1 MPKTIGIDLGTTNSV
16 VAVMEAGT
24 PKVLINASGNRTTPS
39 IVALPDKGERLV
51 GQQLPQVPSDLL
63 AAVIALIGLQDVAG
77 LVAELFEGIGHVVA
91 PGLSNHIL
99 PRIASRAKR
108 ELAVAGPPTDRYDP
122 AGERNRRQAMN
133 GTSRQADLIVTGI
146 DWLITVDP
154 TRRII
159 RDAAIAEGET
169 AFGMMR
175 SPIGRFLVASRFMR
189 GMYGTIK
196 ATAFGWLLLIQP
208 LPDLAPAF
216 WGDWSGPV
224 GMITIILV
232 YASVV
237 VCLVRGVPVIVEFAV
252 QHKVFSP
259 DQAAREAH

>member
-1 MPKTIGIDLGTTNSV
+1 LLLLPLVAMIYLASPSWQLATVPLLAVIIGMDGLDGYVARKRREVSV
-16 VAVMEAGT
+16 FGSIFDIAVDRVIEYMLWA
-24 PKVLINASGNRTTPS
+24 VLAHVGLVPMW
-39 IVALPDKGERLV
+39 VALV
-51 GQQLPQVPSDLL
+51 
-63 AAVIALIGLQDVAG
+63 
-77 LVAELFEGIGHVVA
+77 F
-91 PGLSNHIL
+91 
-99 PRIASRAKR
+99 
-108 ELAVAGPPTDRYDP
+108 
-122 AGERNRRQAMN
+122 
-133 GTSRQADLIVTGI
+133 
-146 DWLITVDP
+146 
-154 TRRII
+154 II
-159 RDAAIAEGET
+159 RGTLVDSIRYAAIAEGET

>member
-1 MPKTIGIDLGTTNSV
+1 MANIITLTRLLLILPLVAMIYLASPSWQLATVPLLAVIIGMDGLDGYVARKRREVSV
-16 VAVMEAGT
+16 FGSIFDIAVDRVIEYMLWA
-24 PKVLINASGNRTTPS
+24 VLAHVGLVPMW
-39 IVALPDKGERLV
+39 VALV
-51 GQQLPQVPSDLL
+51 
-63 AAVIALIGLQDVAG
+63 
-77 LVAELFEGIGHVVA
+77 F
-91 PGLSNHIL
+91 
-99 PRIASRAKR
+99 
-108 ELAVAGPPTDRYDP
+108 
-122 AGERNRRQAMN
+122 
-133 GTSRQADLIVTGI
+133 
-146 DWLITVDP
+146 
-154 TRRII
+154 II
-159 RDAAIAEGET
+159 RGTLVDSIRYAAIAEGET

-175 SPIGRFLVASRFMR
+175 SPIGRFLVAGRFMR

-196 ATAFGWLLLIQP
+196 AIAFGWLLLIQP

>member
-1 MPKTIGIDLGTTNSV
+1 MANIITLTRLLLLLPLVAMIYLASPSWQLATVPLLAVIIGMDGLDGYVARKRREVSV
-16 VAVMEAGT
+16 FGSIFDIAVDRVIEYMLWA
-24 PKVLINASGNRTTPS
+24 VLAHVGLVPMW
-39 IVALPDKGERLV
+39 VALV
-51 GQQLPQVPSDLL
+51 
-63 AAVIALIGLQDVAG
+63 
-77 LVAELFEGIGHVVA
+77 F
-91 PGLSNHIL
+91 
-99 PRIASRAKR
+99 
-108 ELAVAGPPTDRYDP
+108 
-122 AGERNRRQAMN
+122 
-133 GTSRQADLIVTGI
+133 
-146 DWLITVDP
+146 
-154 TRRII
+154 II
-159 RDAAIAEGET
+159 RGTLVDSIRYAAIAEGET

-216 WGDWSGPV
+216 WGEWSGPV

-232 YASVV
+232 YASVL
-237 VCLVRGVPVIVEFAV
+237 VCLMRGVPVIVEFAV

>member
-1 MPKTIGIDLGTTNSV
+1 MANIITLTRLLLLLPLVAMIYLASPSWQLATVPLLAVIIGMDGLDGYVARKRREVSVFGSIFDIAVDRVIEYVLWAVLGHV
-16 VAVMEAGT
+16 GLVPMW
-24 PKVLINASGNRTTPS
+24 
-39 IVALPDKGERLV
+39 VALVFIVRGTFVD
-51 GQQLPQVPSDLL
+51 S
-63 AAVIALIGLQDVAG
+63 I
-77 LVAELFEGIGHVVA
+77 
-91 PGLSNHIL
+91 
-99 PRIASRAKR
+99 
-108 ELAVAGPPTDRYDP
+108 RY
-122 AGERNRRQAMN
+122 
-133 GTSRQADLIVTGI
+133 
-146 DWLITVDP
+146 
-154 TRRII
+154 
-159 RDAAIAEGET
+159 AAIAEGET

>member
-1 MPKTIGIDLGTTNSV
+1 MANIITLTRLLLLLPLVAMIYLASPSWQLATVPLLAVIIGMDGLDGYVARKRREVSV
-16 VAVMEAGT
+16 FGSIFDIAVDRVIEYMLWA
-24 PKVLINASGNRTTPS
+24 VLAHVGLVPMW
-39 IVALPDKGERLV
+39 VALV
-51 GQQLPQVPSDLL
+51 
-63 AAVIALIGLQDVAG
+63 
-77 LVAELFEGIGHVVA
+77 F
-91 PGLSNHIL
+91 
-99 PRIASRAKR
+99 
-108 ELAVAGPPTDRYDP
+108 
-122 AGERNRRQAMN
+122 
-133 GTSRQADLIVTGI
+133 
-146 DWLITVDP
+146 
-154 TRRII
+154 II
-159 RDAAIAEGET
+159 RGTLVDSIRYAAIAEGET

-216 WGDWSGPV
+216 WGEWSGPV

>member
-1 MPKTIGIDLGTTNSV
+1 MANIITLTRLLLLLPLVAMIYLASPSWQLATVPLLAVIIGMDGLDGYVARKRREVSV
-16 VAVMEAGT
+16 FGSIFDIAVDRVIEYMLWA
-24 PKVLINASGNRTTPS
+24 VLAHVGLVPMW
-39 IVALPDKGERLV
+39 VALV
-51 GQQLPQVPSDLL
+51 
-63 AAVIALIGLQDVAG
+63 
-77 LVAELFEGIGHVVA
+77 F
-91 PGLSNHIL
+91 
-99 PRIASRAKR
+99 
-108 ELAVAGPPTDRYDP
+108 
-122 AGERNRRQAMN
+122 
-133 GTSRQADLIVTGI
+133 
-146 DWLITVDP
+146 
-154 TRRII
+154 II
-159 RDAAIAEGET
+159 RGTLVDSIRYAAIAEGET

-216 WGDWSGPV
+216 WGEWSGPV
-224 GMITIILV
+224 GMITIVLV

>member
-1 MPKTIGIDLGTTNSV
+1 MANIITLTRLLLLLPLVAMIYLASPSWQLATVPLLAVIIGMDGLDGYVARKRREVSV
-16 VAVMEAGT
+16 FGSIFDIAVDRVIEYMLWA
-24 PKVLINASGNRTTPS
+24 VLAHVGLVPMW
-39 IVALPDKGERLV
+39 VALV
-51 GQQLPQVPSDLL
+51 
-63 AAVIALIGLQDVAG
+63 
-77 LVAELFEGIGHVVA
+77 F
-91 PGLSNHIL
+91 
-99 PRIASRAKR
+99 
-108 ELAVAGPPTDRYDP
+108 
-122 AGERNRRQAMN
+122 
-133 GTSRQADLIVTGI
+133 
-146 DWLITVDP
+146 
-154 TRRII
+154 II
-159 RDAAIAEGET
+159 RGTLVDSIRYAAIAEGET

>member
-1 MPKTIGIDLGTTNSV
+1 MANIITLTRLLLLLPLVAMIYLASPSWQLATVPLLAVIIGMDGLDGYVARKRREVSV
-16 VAVMEAGT
+16 FGSIFDIAVDRVIEYMLWA
-24 PKVLINASGNRTTPS
+24 VLAHVGLVPMW
-39 IVALPDKGERLV
+39 VALV
-51 GQQLPQVPSDLL
+51 
-63 AAVIALIGLQDVAG
+63 
-77 LVAELFEGIGHVVA
+77 F
-91 PGLSNHIL
+91 
-99 PRIASRAKR
+99 
-108 ELAVAGPPTDRYDP
+108 
-122 AGERNRRQAMN
+122 
-133 GTSRQADLIVTGI
+133 
-146 DWLITVDP
+146 
-154 TRRII
+154 II
-159 RDAAIAEGET
+159 RGTLVDSIRYAAIAEGET

-175 SPIGRFLVASRFMR
+175 SPIGRFLVAGRFMR

-196 ATAFGWLLLIQP
+196 AIAFGWLLLIQP

>member
-1 MPKTIGIDLGTTNSV
+1 MANIITLTRLLLLLPLVAMIYLASPSWQLATVPLLAVIIGMDGLDGYVARKRREVSV
-16 VAVMEAGT
+16 FGSIFDIAVDRVIEYMLWA
-24 PKVLINASGNRTTPS
+24 VLAHVGLVPMW
-39 IVALPDKGERLV
+39 VALV
-51 GQQLPQVPSDLL
+51 
-63 AAVIALIGLQDVAG
+63 
-77 LVAELFEGIGHVVA
+77 F
-91 PGLSNHIL
+91 
-99 PRIASRAKR
+99 
-108 ELAVAGPPTDRYDP
+108 
-122 AGERNRRQAMN
+122 
-133 GTSRQADLIVTGI
+133 
-146 DWLITVDP
+146 
-154 TRRII
+154 II
-159 RDAAIAEGET
+159 RGTLVDSIRYAAIAEGET

-196 ATAFGWLLLIQP
+196 AIAFGWLLLIQP

-259 DQAAREAH
+259 DQAAHEAH

>member
-1 MPKTIGIDLGTTNSV
+1 MANIITLTRLLLLLPLVAMIYLASPSWQLATVPLLAVIIGMDGLDGYVARKRREVSV
-16 VAVMEAGT
+16 FGSIFDIAVDRVIEYMLWA
-24 PKVLINASGNRTTPS
+24 VLAHVGLVPMW
-39 IVALPDKGERLV
+39 VALV
-51 GQQLPQVPSDLL
+51 
-63 AAVIALIGLQDVAG
+63 
-77 LVAELFEGIGHVVA
+77 F
-91 PGLSNHIL
+91 
-99 PRIASRAKR
+99 
-108 ELAVAGPPTDRYDP
+108 
-122 AGERNRRQAMN
+122 
-133 GTSRQADLIVTGI
+133 
-146 DWLITVDP
+146 
-154 TRRII
+154 II
-159 RDAAIAEGET
+159 RGTLVDSIRYAAIAEGET

-196 ATAFGWLLLIQP
+196 AIAFGWLLLIQP

-216 WGDWSGPV
+216 WGDWSGPA

>member
-1 MPKTIGIDLGTTNSV
+1 MANIITLTRLLLLLPLVAMIYLAAPSWQLATVPLLAVIIGMDGLDGYVARKRREVSV
-16 VAVMEAGT
+16 FGSIFDIAVDRVIEYMLWA
-24 PKVLINASGNRTTPS
+24 VLAHVGLVPMW
-39 IVALPDKGERLV
+39 VALV
-51 GQQLPQVPSDLL
+51 
-63 AAVIALIGLQDVAG
+63 
-77 LVAELFEGIGHVVA
+77 F
-91 PGLSNHIL
+91 
-99 PRIASRAKR
+99 
-108 ELAVAGPPTDRYDP
+108 
-122 AGERNRRQAMN
+122 
-133 GTSRQADLIVTGI
+133 
-146 DWLITVDP
+146 
-154 TRRII
+154 II
-159 RDAAIAEGET
+159 RGTFVDSIRYAAIAEGET

-196 ATAFGWLLLIQP
+196 AIAFGWLLLIQP

>member
-1 MPKTIGIDLGTTNSV
+1 MANIITLTRLLLLLPLVAMIYLASPSWQLATVPLLAVIIGMDGLDGYVARKRREVSVFGSIFDIAVDRVIEYVLWAVLGHV
-16 VAVMEAGT
+16 GLVPMW
-24 PKVLINASGNRTTPS
+24 
-39 IVALPDKGERLV
+39 VALVFIVRGTFVD
-51 GQQLPQVPSDLL
+51 S
-63 AAVIALIGLQDVAG
+63 I
-77 LVAELFEGIGHVVA
+77 
-91 PGLSNHIL
+91 
-99 PRIASRAKR
+99 
-108 ELAVAGPPTDRYDP
+108 RY
-122 AGERNRRQAMN
+122 
-133 GTSRQADLIVTGI
+133 
-146 DWLITVDP
+146 
-154 TRRII
+154 
-159 RDAAIAEGET
+159 AAIAEGET

-175 SPIGRFLVASRFMR
+175 SPIGRFLVAGRFMR

-196 ATAFGWLLLIQP
+196 AIAFGWLLLIQP

-216 WGDWSGPV
+216 WGEWSGPV

>member
-1 MPKTIGIDLGTTNSV
+1 MANIITLTRLLLLLPLVAMIYLASPSWQLATVPLLAVIIGMDGLDGYVARKRREVSV
-16 VAVMEAGT
+16 FGSIFDIAVDRVIEYMLWA
-24 PKVLINASGNRTTPS
+24 VLAHVGLVPMW
-39 IVALPDKGERLV
+39 VALV
-51 GQQLPQVPSDLL
+51 
-63 AAVIALIGLQDVAG
+63 
-77 LVAELFEGIGHVVA
+77 F
-91 PGLSNHIL
+91 
-99 PRIASRAKR
+99 
-108 ELAVAGPPTDRYDP
+108 
-122 AGERNRRQAMN
+122 
-133 GTSRQADLIVTGI
+133 
-146 DWLITVDP
+146 
-154 TRRII
+154 II
-159 RDAAIAEGET
+159 RGTLVDSIRYAAIAEGET

-196 ATAFGWLLLIQP
+196 AIAFGWLLLIQP

-216 WGDWSGPV
+216 WGEWSGPV

>member
-1 MPKTIGIDLGTTNSV
+1 MANIITLTRLLLLLPLVAMIYLASPSWQLVTVPLLAIIIGMDGLDGYVARKRREVSV
-16 VAVMEAGT
+16 FGSIFDIAVDRVIEYMLWA
-24 PKVLINASGNRTTPS
+24 VLAHVGLVPMW
-39 IVALPDKGERLV
+39 VALV
-51 GQQLPQVPSDLL
+51 
-63 AAVIALIGLQDVAG
+63 
-77 LVAELFEGIGHVVA
+77 F
-91 PGLSNHIL
+91 
-99 PRIASRAKR
+99 
-108 ELAVAGPPTDRYDP
+108 
-122 AGERNRRQAMN
+122 
-133 GTSRQADLIVTGI
+133 
-146 DWLITVDP
+146 
-154 TRRII
+154 II
-159 RDAAIAEGET
+159 RGTLGDSIRYAAIAEGET

-216 WGDWSGPV
+216 WGEWSGPV